1 MDLPSEIDPHAEVI
15 IEGIMSEE
23 VEEINDAY
31 KDILEELGEN
41 FMKYLLLPT
50 VDLDLCLLHTKHACM
65 QIKLAISIFL
75 KTAKIQFWI

>member
-41 FMKYLLLPT
+41 YMKYLLLPT
-50 VDLDLCLLHTKHACM
+50 VDLCLIHTKHACM
-65 QIKLAISIFL
+65 HI
-75 KTAKIQFWI
+75 